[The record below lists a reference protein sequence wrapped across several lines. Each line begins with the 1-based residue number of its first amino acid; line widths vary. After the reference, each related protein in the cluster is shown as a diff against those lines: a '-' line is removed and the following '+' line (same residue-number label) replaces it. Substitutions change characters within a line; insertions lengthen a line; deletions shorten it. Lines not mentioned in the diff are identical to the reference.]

1 MTVFLIFLVSIFS
14 GIVAGMGMGGGTV
27 LIPLLTLFCGV
38 SQKLSQSVN
47 LLVFIPLAIVVLIV
61 YSKKKLIDFKGVWFI
76 IIPGVIVSLIGSI
89 FSLKIESQTLHL
101 IFGIFL
107 ICVGLF
113 LFIKQIVLHKLNIK
127 NKNKLNK
134 G

>member
-1 MTVFLIFLVSIFS
+1 MTIFLIVLVSIFS

-27 LIPLLTLFCGV
+27 LIPLLTLVCGV

-47 LLVFIPLAIVVLIV
+47 LLVFIPLAIVVLII
-61 YSKKKLIDFKGVWFI
+61 YCRRKLVNFKGVWFI
-76 IIPGVIVSLIGSI
+76 IIPGIIVSLIGSI

-127 NKNKLNK
+127 NKNKLN
-134 G
+134 

>member
-1 MTVFLIFLVSIFS
+1 MTIFLIVLVSIFS

-27 LIPLLTLFCGV
+27 LIPLLTLVCGV

-47 LLVFIPLAIVVLIV
+47 LLVFIPLAIVVLII
-61 YSKKKLIDFKGVWFI
+61 YCRRKLVNFKGVWFI
-76 IIPGVIVSLIGSI
+76 IIPGIIVSLIGSI

-113 LFIKQIVLHKLNIK
+113 LFIKQIVLFKLNIK
-127 NKNKLNK
+127 NKNKLN
-134 G
+134 

>member
-1 MTVFLIFLVSIFS
+1 MTLFLIVLVSIFS

-27 LIPLLTLFCGV
+27 LIPLLTIVCGV
-38 SQKLSQSVN
+38 SQKISQGVN
-47 LLVFIPLAIVVLIV
+47 LLVFIPLAIVVLII
-61 YSKKKLIDFKGVWFI
+61 YYRKKLINFKGVWFI

-89 FSLKIESQTLHL
+89 FSLKIESQTLQT

-107 ICVGLF
+107 ICVGLL
-113 LFIKQIVLHKLNIK
+113 LFIKQVKTTRDNIK

-134 G
+134 C